1 MAFSKKLLVS
11 IMILGAFVLSACSE
25 NETNTD
31 AGASQPFLSA
41 PLINPNDASEAQ
53 LAMIKGLTDADVAA
67 IVNGRPFSSM
77 SALHAAISE
86 GKEPRVLRGLY
97 NVMFIKVGLNT
108 GSEDDYKLIPSTLS
122 PSHLA
127 HEFDEYR
134 PYDSMDDFAREMK
147 KYVSD
152 AEVENLKRY
161 VTLD

>member
-1 MAFSKKLLVS
+1 MAFTKKLLAIV
-11 IMILGAFVLSACSE
+11 MVLGALALSACSD
-25 NETNTD
+25 NESTTNESAT
-31 AGASQPFLSA
+31 QPFTSA
-41 PLINPNDASEAQ
+41 PLINPNDATEAQ
-53 LAMIKGLTDADVAA
+53 LAIINGLTGADVSA
-67 IVNGRPFSSM
+67 ILSGRPFTSM
-77 SALHAAISE
+77 TALHAVISD

-122 PSHLA
+122 PRHLA

-134 PYDSMDDFAREMK
+134 PYASMDDFAREMK
-147 KYVSD
+147 KYVSA